1 VYNNLKDNF
10 IHKMFSSAMKKFQS
24 LDRQARINSD
34 YELDTKHQ
42 NTLTCLRVH
51 TESNDAV
58 LKFTS
63 SGLDGKIILWELNV
77 SNILFLSQKYKQIYM
92 YYCRY
97 YIYLCYKIEI

>member
-1 VYNNLKDNF
+1 
-10 IHKMFSSAMKKFQS
+10 MFYSAMKKFQS

-51 TESNDAV
+51 SESNDAV
-58 LKFTS
+58 TKFTS

-77 SNILFLSQKYKQIYM
+77 SNTLFLSLKYKQFNLYLN
-92 YYCRY
+92 
-97 YIYLCYKIEI
+97 YIYSGTSIS

>member
-1 VYNNLKDNF
+1 
-10 IHKMFSSAMKKFQS
+10 MKKFQS

-51 TESNDAV
+51 TESNGAV
-58 LKFTS
+58 TKFTS

-77 SNILFLSQKYKQIYM
+77 SITFLFVSEVEMVLTH
-92 YYCRY
+92 
-97 YIYLCYKIEI
+97 YLN

>member
-1 VYNNLKDNF
+1 
-10 IHKMFSSAMKKFQS
+10 MKKFQS

-51 TESNDAV
+51 TESNNAV

-77 SNILFLSQKYKQIYM
+77 SNTLFLSKKYKQ
-92 YYCRY
+92 YYLY
-97 YIYLCYKIEI
+97 YYLYIVHT

>member
-1 VYNNLKDNF
+1 
-10 IHKMFSSAMKKFQS
+10 MKKFQS

-51 TESNDAV
+51 TESNNTV
-58 LKFTS
+58 SKFTS

-77 SNILFLSQKYKQIYM
+77 SNTLFLSKNYKQFYL
-92 YYCRY
+92 YYY
-97 YIYLCYKIEI
+97 LYIIHIFAIHLNIMNLFFLF